1 MENYYI
7 IDFKNYDTNKD
18 INNEDNNY
26 IIFNNNIYDIVDN
39 KKYIIF
45 NNKSENFKDISYN
58 DIINNELN
66 FFYYLINSS
75 KYLNELKECFK
86 GNNNLLNQVNIDF
99 NRSNIFFNNISIK
112 NINHYYNYL
121 EYKNYTSIIN
131 NECIN
136 IIHRLSTQSV
146 IGEIFELIQN
156 KISAYNLF
164 LASGISKNKSLF
176 INFNFYDNYF
186 SFDVKKKFRIFT
198 FNNNQDDTDVSICNI
213 LLTGN
218 IDYQL
223 KNIDKNFLVKI
234 SFS

>member
-18 INNEDNNY
+18 INSEDNNY

-75 KYLNELKECFK
+75 KYLNELKKSFK
-86 GNNNLLNQVNIDF
+86 DNNNLLNQVNIDF

-121 EYKNYTSIIN
+121 EYKNYTSIVN

-176 INFNFYDNYF
+176 INFNFYDKYF

-218 IDYQL
+218 VDYQL